1 MMQRAKTRSTDN
13 LIGPSQVMR
22 NARGEQG
29 QGQRVSFAENHQGKD
44 KNPVPWIQKYLE
56 LADLLIARVQH
67 KREHDRHKR
76 TKSQPPSDAVGPA
89 QQRNRA

>member
-1 MMQRAKTRSTDN
+1 
-13 LIGPSQVMR
+13 MR

-56 LADLLIARVQH
+56 LADLLIARAKH
-67 KREHDRHKR
+67 KRECDRRKG
-76 TKSQPPSDAVGPA
+76 TKPQPVSDAVGSA
-89 QQRNRA
+89 QQRKRA